1 MNVLYAKYFVLA
13 FGFGLHIKIKI
24 VVFIL
29 QMCKKKKNLNCVQ
42 LYNFTTYLL
51 A

>member
-13 FGFGLHIKIKI
+13 FGLGLHIKIKM
-24 VVFIL
+24 VVLYFK
-29 QMCKKKKNLNCVQ
+29 CVKKKNLNCVQ

>member
-29 QMCKKKKNLNCVQ
+29 QMCKKKNLNCVQ
-42 LYNFTTYLL
+42 LYNFTTYPL